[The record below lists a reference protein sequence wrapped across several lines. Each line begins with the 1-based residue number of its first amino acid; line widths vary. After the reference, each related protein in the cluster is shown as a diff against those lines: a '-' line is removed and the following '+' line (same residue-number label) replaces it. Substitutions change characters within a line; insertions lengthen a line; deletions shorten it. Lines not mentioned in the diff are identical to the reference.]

1 MDLIS
6 SDDDTEDSEEFDI
19 EDFPFEE
26 LEWFWL
32 KCIIKF
38 EFFYN
43 FDVFDSILT
52 GKSCLNINKWTLCL
66 TRLLKNH
73 IY

>member
-6 SDDDTEDSEEFDI
+6 SDDDTEESEEFDI

-32 KCIIKF
+32 KGIIRF
-38 EFFYN
+38 DIFIQFGCLWFYI
-43 FDVFDSILT
+43 D
-52 GKSCLNINKWTLCL
+52 G
-66 TRLLKNH
+66 
-73 IY
+73 